1 VAQYLLVQQK
11 MAESWSLPF
20 LDAFGAAGKVQV
32 YEVFLHNHCQVQSM
46 MQSHAKYYWQVLF
59 WSMLDGASV
68 IFSKLRQMGNLAL
81 SG

>member
-1 VAQYLLVQQK
+1 
-11 MAESWSLPF
+11 MF
-20 LDAFGAAGKVQV
+20 
-32 YEVFLHNHCQVQSM
+32 M

-68 IFSKLRQMGNLAL
+68 IFSKLRQMGNLTL